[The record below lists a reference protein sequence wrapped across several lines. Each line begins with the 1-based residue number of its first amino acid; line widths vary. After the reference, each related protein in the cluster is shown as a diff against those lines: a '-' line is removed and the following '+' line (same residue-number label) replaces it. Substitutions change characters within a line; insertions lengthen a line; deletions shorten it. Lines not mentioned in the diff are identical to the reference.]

1 MTVDSAE
8 ENKIACVDECPLLA
22 VILKQLVIRAKSKDR
37 VTLISAIAENSPRGW
52 QLPETDDEPFQV
64 DGTETDFIDIGCTCP
79 TLDAKVSELL
89 PKIESIA
96 LCDAITKEFEEE

>member
-1 MTVDSAE
+1 MTVDSSE

-37 VTLISAIAENSPRGW
+37 TTLIAAIEENSPRGW

-64 DGTETDFIDIGCTCP
+64 EGAETDFVDIGCTCP
-79 TLDAKVSELL
+79 VLDAKVSELL
-89 PKIESIA
+89 SKIESIA
-96 LCDAITKEFEEE
+96 LCDAIAQVL